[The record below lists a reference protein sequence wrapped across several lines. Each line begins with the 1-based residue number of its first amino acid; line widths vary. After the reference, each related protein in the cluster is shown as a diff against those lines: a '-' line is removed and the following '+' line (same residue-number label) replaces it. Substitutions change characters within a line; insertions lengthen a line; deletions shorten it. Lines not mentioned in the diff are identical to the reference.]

1 MNMKTLLDVEIEEK
15 TVALAN
21 LDPGS
26 KEYNTAVDSITKLM
40 DRRIEL
46 EKLETS
52 EAQAEQ
58 QMREDRKSRF
68 VKNLIDVGAIVLP
81 LAVTVWGAK
90 VSFKFEENGTITT
103 AVGRK
108 FMDKLISKK

>member
-15 TVALAN
+15 TLALAN
-21 LDPGS
+21 MDSGS
-26 KEYNTAVDSITKLM
+26 KEYSSAVESITKLM

-52 EAQAEQ
+52 ETQSEK
-58 QMREDRKSRF
+58 QMKDDRIARL
-68 VKNLIDVGAIVLP
+68 VKNIIDVGAIVLP

-90 VSFKFEENGTITT
+90 VSFKFEEEGTITT